1 MSKAKVWIA
10 EPIPCTD
17 VAVNKLTPHA
27 EVGVSSVFYEDIPA
41 EKLNGLDAV
50 IVADSFLTERS
61 LLGADRLRLAQK
73 FGVGVNTIAI
83 DGCTKKG
90 IYVCNIPGINSLD
103 VAEYAVGAMISSL
116 RGFIRLDSAAR
127 RAAWPE
133 RPSLVGER
141 LGGKAVGIVGFGKIG
156 REVARLLGPFKAKL
170 LAYDPY
176 VDPKDALE
184 KGVEIVSLRKLL
196 MESDI
201 VTIHVPLTDETR
213 DLIGE
218 EEFRQMKR
226 SSTLINTSRGP
237 VVNEAAL
244 HMALS
249 QRLIRYAV
257 IDVWRKEPIDQDNEI
272 LGLENAQLSL
282 HQASWTRE
290 FFEAGMEFCAENVIR
305 VLRGEE
311 PLNAVN
317 GPFDVGKARK

>member
-1 MSKAKVWIA
+1 MFKVWIA

-17 VAVNKLTPHA
+17 VAVKKLTPYA
-27 EVGVSSVFYEDIPA
+27 EVEVSPVFYEKVPPQ
-41 EKLNGLDAV
+41 KLKGCHAV
-50 IVADSFLTERS
+50 IIADSFLPEES
-61 LLGADRLRLAQK
+61 LIDSDSILIVQK

-83 DGCTKKG
+83 DGCSKKG

-141 LGGKAVGIVGFGKIG
+141 LSGKTVGIVGLGKIG

-170 LAYDPY
+170 LAHDPY
-176 VDPKDALE
+176 VDSGAALE
-184 KGVEIVSLRKLL
+184 KGVEMVGLRELL
-196 MESDI
+196 VGSDI
-201 VTIHVPLTDETR
+201 VTIHVPLTEETR

-226 SSTLINTSRGP
+226 SSILINTSRGP

-249 QRLIRYAV
+249 QGLIRYAA
-257 IDVWRKEPIDQDNEI
+257 IDVWAKEPIDPDNEI

-290 FFEAGMEFCAENVIR
+290 FFEAGMGFCAENVIR
-305 VLRGEE
+305 VLKGEE

-317 GPFDVGKARK
+317 GPFDVGKARR

>member
-1 MSKAKVWIA
+1 V
-10 EPIPCTD
+10 PPQ
-17 VAVNKLTPHA
+17 KLRGCH
-27 EVGVSSVFYEDIPA
+27 
-41 EKLNGLDAV
+41 AV
-50 IVADSFLTERS
+50 IVADSFLPEES
-61 LLGADRLRLAQK
+61 LVDADEIRIAQK
-73 FGVGVNTIAI
+73 FGVGVNTIDI
-83 DGCTKKG
+83 DECTKRG

-116 RGFIRLDSAAR
+116 RGFMMLDSAAR
-127 RAAWPE
+127 RAAWAA

-141 LGGKAVGIVGFGKIG
+141 LSGKTVGIVGFGKIG
-156 REVARLLGPFKAKL
+156 REVARLLVPFRAKL

-176 VDPKDALE
+176 VDSKDALE
-184 KGVEIVSLRKLL
+184 KGVEIVSLRELL
-196 MESDI
+196 KESDI
-201 VTIHVPLTDETR
+201 VTIHVPLTNETR

-257 IDVWRKEPIDQDNEI
+257 IDVWDKEPIDPDNEI

-290 FFEAGMEFCAENVIR
+290 FFEAGMGFCAENVIR
-305 VLRGEE
+305 VLKGEE

-317 GPFDVGKARK
+317 GPFEGMKARK